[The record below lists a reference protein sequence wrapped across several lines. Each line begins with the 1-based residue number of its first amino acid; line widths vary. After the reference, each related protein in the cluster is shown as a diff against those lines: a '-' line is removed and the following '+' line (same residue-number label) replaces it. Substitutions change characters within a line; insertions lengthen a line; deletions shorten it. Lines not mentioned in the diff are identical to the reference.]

1 MIKKENIFK
10 SLKIY
15 FFIEEKLQKFTS
27 QMFNFNFCL
36 VMTNYSTKK
45 CEESKENIFKEVN
58 SESKNIMRRENRRF
72 EIVF

>member
-10 SLKIY
+10 NLKIY

-36 VMTNYSTKK
+36 VMTNYSTEK

>member
-10 SLKIY
+10 NLKIY

-27 QMFNFNFCL
+27 QMFNLNFCL
-36 VMTNYSTKK
+36 VMTNYSTEK

>member
-36 VMTNYSTKK
+36 VMTNYSTKN